1 QTKTSARCFFEAQ
14 DNPLH
19 QACGADRKQLP
30 CTGYSNL
37 VSHLASRHEEFGV
50 QYDARHRG
58 AERLLQAF
66 GFVSEETSH
75 RYQWLRWVVERNMPL
90 FEVDD
95 EQTGA
100 MSKWRPTN
108 PKALK
113 ADMITVP
120 SKVGAI
126 IAKEM
131 GNLFGIM
138 FNGWSRDNCN
148 TNRSIATK
156 LGVPLIGCASHRFN
170 LTVKKFL
177 TEHERLLQQVNDLM
191 LQLQHPN
198 NATELSKLIPLRADK
213 RNVTRWS
220 SM

>member
-1 QTKTSARCFFEAQ
+1 MMSGCSEQTKTSARCFFEAQ

-138 FNGWSRDNCN
+138 FNGWSRG
-148 TNRSIATK
+148 TMHFA
-156 LGVPLIGCASHRFN
+156 GVSVSTSLADTFN
-170 LTVKKFL
+170 AHCSRCRHWAMAVK
-177 TEHERLLQQVNDLM
+177 TPMRIS
-191 LQLQHPN
+191 P
-198 NATELSKLIPLRADK
+198 
-213 RNVTRWS
+213 
-220 SM
+220 